1 MTSLFRRAAHELVNV
16 GILTRGGF
24 ARPLR
29 PDKAARIGL
38 AAVRWGMSPATL
50 AAAAAI
56 QHGDRAALVD
66 ELGTLSF
73 AELDSRSGALAAGL
87 AAHDVGPGSRV
98 ALMCRNHRG
107 FVDALLAVTKL
118 GADALLLNTAFSG
131 PQLVG
136 VLAREN
142 VTAVIHDEEFGKVA
156 VQAGLPRFV
165 AWHEGEVDSPTLDEL
180 INADYP
186 PHLATPARG
195 GAVVILTSGTTGV
208 PKGVAR
214 PSPASLDPVAGLIER
229 IPLPRRGS
237 HVVAA
242 PMFHTWGLSF
252 LLLGLQLG
260 ATQIVR
266 RRFDPA
272 SALADLAAHHAA
284 VFVPVPVMLRR
295 ILDLP
300 REELR
305 RHDVSALAVV
315 AAAGS
320 ALPGDLALEW
330 TTWFGHTLYNIYGS
344 TEVALV
350 SIATPADLRAAP
362 DTAGRP
368 ARGTVVK
375 LLDDEGK
382 PVLPGETGRIFV
394 ANGGLFEGYTNGE
407 TKQQLDGLMSTGDV
421 GRFDAAGRLYI
432 QGRDDDMIVSG
443 GENVFPQEVE
453 DLLARHPAVAEAA
466 AVGVPDER
474 FGQRLRAF
482 VVLTQGASAGED
494 ELKAY
499 VKANL
504 AGYKVPREILFRA
517 ELPRN
522 ATGKVLKRL
531 LPDR

>member
-1 MTSLFRRAAHELVNV
+1 LISLVRRAAHELVNL
-16 GILTRGGF
+16 GILTRRGL
-24 ARPLR
+24 ARPMR
-29 PDKAARIGL
+29 PDQAARIGL
-38 AAVRWGMSPATL
+38 AALRWGLTPATL

-56 QHGDRAALVD
+56 QHGDRVALVD
-66 ELGTLSF
+66 ERGTLSF
-73 AELDSRSGALAAGL
+73 VDLDNRSSALAAGL
-87 AAHDVGPGSRV
+87 AAQDLGQGSRV
-98 ALMCRNHRG
+98 AIMCRNHRG
-107 FVDALLAVTKL
+107 FVDALLALNKL

-131 PQLVG
+131 PQLVD

-142 VTAVIHDEEFGKVA
+142 VTAVIHDEEFTPVA
-156 VQAGLPRFV
+156 AQAGLPRIV
-165 AWHEGEVDSPTLDEL
+165 AWHDEDVESPTLDEL
-180 INADYP
+180 IDGEYP
-186 PHLATPARG
+186 AHLATSSRG
-195 GAVVILTSGTTGV
+195 GSVVILTSGTTGS

-214 PSPASLDPVAGLIER
+214 PSPDSLDLLAGLVER

-272 SALADLAAHHAA
+272 QVLADLAEHRAA
-284 VFVPVPVMLRR
+284 VLIPVPVMLQR
-295 ILDLP
+295 ILNLP

-305 RHDVSALAVV
+305 RHDVSTLEVV

-320 ALPGDLALEW
+320 ALAGDLAVEW
-330 TTWFGHTLYNIYGS
+330 MTWFGHTLYNIYGS

-350 SIATPADLRAAP
+350 SIATPEDLRVAP
-362 DTAGRP
+362 GTAGRP

-375 LLDDEGK
+375 LLDDRGS
-382 PVLPGETGRIFV
+382 PVPQGETGRIFV
-394 ANGGLFEGYTNGE
+394 ANGGLFEGYTNGD

-421 GRFDAAGRLYI
+421 GCFDAEGRLYV
-432 QGRDDDMIVSG
+432 QGRDDEMIVSG

-453 DLLARHPAVAEAA
+453 DLLARHPAVVEAA

-474 FGQRLRAF
+474 FGERLRAY
-482 VVLTQGASAGED
+482 VVLLNESSVDED
-494 ELKAY
+494 GLKVY
-499 VKANL
+499 VRENL
-504 AGYKVPREILFRA
+504 AGYKVPRDIVFRA

-531 LPDR
+531 LAD